1 MINNEVM
8 LRIKV
13 FICLPVAT
21 LLYQIKKILCSLVIF
36 FLFLLQEYPL
46 DDLCNEVID
55 RWKNSRAE
63 VLQQREQ
70 VKGSM
75 LYVTIVFEIL
85 SEINSP
91 ERMLWFVVWAGEGYR
106 NQRVLS

>member
-1 MINNEVM
+1 MTYNEVM

-13 FICLPVAT
+13 FICLPIAVIV
-21 LLYQIKKILCSLVIF
+21 QKKKKILCPRVIF

-70 VKGSM
+70 VKGSV
-75 LYVTIVFEIL
+75 LYVTIVIFF
-85 SEINSP
+85 INIP
-91 ERMLWFVVWAGEGYR
+91 GAFNLAELV
-106 NQRVLS
+106 

>member
-1 MINNEVM
+1 MPIKNM
-8 LRIKV
+8 L
-13 FICLPVAT
+13 CP
-21 LLYQIKKILCSLVIF
+21 LVIIV

-70 VKGSM
+70 VKGSI
-75 LYVTIVFEIL
+75 LYVTITFEIL
-85 SEINSP
+85 SKINSP
-91 ERMLWFVVWAGEGYR
+91 ERVILDKNV
-106 NQRVLS
+106 

>member
-1 MINNEVM
+1 M
-8 LRIKV
+8 
-13 FICLPVAT
+13 
-21 LLYQIKKILCSLVIF
+21 YQIKKNTVSTGHFF

-75 LYVTIVFEIL
+75 LYVRIVLEIL

-91 ERMLWFVVWAGEGYR
+91 ERILWFVVWAGEGYR
-106 NQRVLS
+106 NQRILS

>member
-1 MINNEVM
+1 M

-13 FICLPVAT
+13 FICLPKAIIILAV
-21 LLYQIKKILCSLVIF
+21 KKKCTVSTGHFF

-75 LYVTIVFEIL
+75 LYITIVFEIL

-91 ERMLWFVVWAGEGYR
+91 ERILWFVVWAGEGYR

>member
-1 MINNEVM
+1 MPMPIKNM
-8 LRIKV
+8 L
-13 FICLPVAT
+13 CP
-21 LLYQIKKILCSLVIF
+21 LVIIV

-70 VKGSM
+70 VKGSI
-75 LYVTIVFEIL
+75 LYVTITFEIL
-85 SEINSP
+85 SKINSP
-91 ERMLWFVVWAGEGYR
+91 ERVILDKNV
-106 NQRVLS
+106 